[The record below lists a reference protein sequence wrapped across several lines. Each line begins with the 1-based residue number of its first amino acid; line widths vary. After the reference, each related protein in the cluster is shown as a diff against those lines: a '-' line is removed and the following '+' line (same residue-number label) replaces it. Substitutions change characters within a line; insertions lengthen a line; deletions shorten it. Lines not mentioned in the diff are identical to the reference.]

1 MSKLDRTLLKQ
12 CIENLLAFSN
22 GETIKCPD
30 PKKAEDYTGEP
41 PETDPP
47 TLHKMGRGNVKD
59 GMVTGK
65 KRNFTETV
73 ELQIALKNYDPSKDK
88 RFSGTFKL
96 PTVPKPGLKYC
107 LLGTEA
113 DCERAKKIGL
123 DCLTEDDLK
132 KFKKDKK
139 LVKKLAGKYDGFLAS
154 AKLIKKV
161 PRLLGPGLNR
171 AGKFP
176 TVVSPTQDFQAKI
189 DELGATIK
197 FQMKKVLCLNVA
209 IANCDQSADQIETN
223 VVLATNFLASLLK
236 KNWQNIGVLYL
247 KSTMGPRFQIYF

>member
-1 MSKLDRTLLKQ
+1 MSKLDRELLKR
-12 CIENLLAFSN
+12 CITDLLAFSE
-22 GETIKCPD
+22 GKKIKCPD
-30 PKKAEDYTGEP
+30 PKKSADYNGEP

-59 GMVTGK
+59 GEVQGK
-65 KRNFTETV
+65 KRKFTETV

-96 PTVPKPGLKYC
+96 PNVPKPGLKYC

-113 DCERAKKIGL
+113 DCEKAKAVGL
-123 DCLTEDDLK
+123 DALTEDDLK

-176 TVVSPTQDFQAKI
+176 TVVSPTED
-189 DELGATIK
+189 
-197 FQMKKVLCLNVA
+197 LNR
-209 IANCDQSADQIETN
+209 
-223 VVLATNFLASLLK
+223 
-236 KNWQNIGVLYL
+236 
-247 KSTMGPRFQIYF
+247 KSTNLAQPSSSK

>member
-1 MSKLDRTLLKQ
+1 MSKLDRELLKR
-12 CIENLLAFSN
+12 CIADLLAFSE
-22 GETIKCPD
+22 GKEIKCPD
-30 PKKAEDYTGEP
+30 PKKSADYNGEP

-59 GMVTGK
+59 GKVQGK
-65 KRNFTETV
+65 KRKFTETV

-96 PTVPKPGLKYC
+96 PNVPKPGLKYC

-113 DCERAKKIGL
+113 DCEKAKAIGL
-123 DCLTEDDLK
+123 DALTEDDLK

-176 TVVSPTQDFQAKI
+176 TVVSPTEDLNKKLE
-189 DELGATIK
+189 ELGATIK

-209 IANCDQSADQIETN
+209 IANCAMSAEDIEIN
-223 VVLATNFLASLLK
+223 IILATNFLASLLK